1 MKKLLI
7 ALAALGVVAAMQLD
21 YADMIDQQRADCDM
35 VELWEQD
42 ADQGIHPLQRR
53 GWPAK
58 DDNELQECKQLW
70 QQ

>member
-35 VELWEQD
+35 VQLWEQD

-53 GWPAK
+53 GWPAR
-58 DDNELQECKQLW
+58 DDTQLQECKELW